1 VTTAIVTDST
11 TSVPPGVL
19 ERPDIRV
26 VPLTFHF
33 GPDESYRDKI
43 DMSNEEFYERLI
55 VADEFPTTSQ
65 PAPGV
70 FVEAYEALDAYDD
83 VLVLTVSRK
92 FSGTHASAVAAAGMV
107 ERPAVQVLDTQSAE
121 MGSGLILREALREI
135 DEGAEFKD
143 VRRAAETA
151 IGRCN
156 VLFAVGTLE
165 YLAKSGR
172 VGRARRLVGAAL
184 DMRPVLRIE
193 DGEVVPHKR
202 TRGRKRQM
210 AAIVE
215 EVEPAAEAG
224 RPLYFGHVAAPD
236 LLSELAERLEVEE
249 ELVAEIGGVVG
260 SHVGPGAY
268 GVAYL

>member
-11 TSVPPGVL
+11 TSLAPGVL
-19 ERPDIRV
+19 ERPDFRM

-33 GPDESYRDKI
+33 GPDETYRDKI
-43 DMSNEEFYERLI
+43 DMSNEEFYERLL
-55 VADEFPTTSQ
+55 ASDEFPTTSQ
-65 PAPGV
+65 PSAGV
-70 FVEAYEALDAYDD
+70 FVEAYEALEAYDD
-83 VLVLTVSRK
+83 ILVLTISRK
-92 FSGTHASAVAAAGMV
+92 FSGTYDSAVAAAEMV
-107 ERPAVQVLDTQSAE
+107 ERPVEVLDTRSAE
-121 MGSGLILREALREI
+121 MGSGLILREALRVI
-135 DEGAEFKD
+135 DEGGEFKD
-143 VRRAAETA
+143 VRRAAEIA
-151 IGRCN
+151 VGRCN
-156 VLFAVGTLE
+156 LLFAVGTLE

-172 VGRARRLVGAAL
+172 VGRARRLLGTAL
-184 DMRPVLRIE
+184 DIRPVLRIE

-202 TRGRKRQM
+202 TRGRRRQM

-215 EVEPAAEAG
+215 EVKPAAEAG
-224 RPLYFGHVAAPD
+224 RHLYFGHVAAPE

>member
-1 VTTAIVTDST
+1 MTTAIVTDST
-11 TSVPPGVL
+11 TSLPPGAL
-19 ERPDIRV
+19 ERPDLRV
-26 VPLTFHF
+26 VPLSFHF

-55 VADEFPTTSQ
+55 ATDDFPTTSQ
-65 PAPGV
+65 PAPGA

-83 VLVLTVSRK
+83 ILVLTLSRK
-92 FSGTHASAVAAAGMV
+92 VSGTYDSAVSAAGMV
-107 ERPAVQVLDTQSAE
+107 ERPVEVLDTKSAE

-135 DEGAEFKD
+135 DEGGQFKD
-143 VRRAAETA
+143 VRRAAEVA
-151 IGRCN
+151 IGRTN

-184 DMRPVLRIE
+184 DIRPVLRME

-202 TRGRKRQM
+202 TRGRRRQM
-210 AAIVE
+210 AALVE
-215 EVEPAAEAG
+215 EVKPAAETG
-224 RPLYFGHVAAPD
+224 RPLYFGHVGAPE
-236 LLSELAERLEVEE
+236 LVSELAERLGVEE
-249 ELVAEIGGVVG
+249 GLVAEIGGVVG